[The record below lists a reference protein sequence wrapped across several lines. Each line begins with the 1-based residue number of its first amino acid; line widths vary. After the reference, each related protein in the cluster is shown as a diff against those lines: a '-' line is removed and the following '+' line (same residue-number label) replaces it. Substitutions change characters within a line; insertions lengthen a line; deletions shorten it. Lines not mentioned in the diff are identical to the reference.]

1 MAFFRNDWRVAAAVF
16 LPGSLGLLGCGSDDE
31 ASPGPPA
38 STVGGQGGAM
48 ATGGQGGTS
57 GSGGT
62 AGTAGGG
69 TGGSGG
75 TGTGGT
81 ATGGSSGTAGTAGTG
96 GSGGTAG
103 SGGATGH
110 QFSIVFDTSL
120 EPTGWFNTPAVQ
132 TGLAAGAAYW
142 ARRIR
147 DDFEEIPSGT
157 PIQVRNLANVDDTY
171 IEMVTTTP
179 IDDLRIYVA
188 CSSVLDGLGVLART
202 RRVAVFP
209 PTHGAQFQE
218 RLRSRWTGADQ
229 EPWVVGIA
237 FGCQSNFFFDTT
249 PDTADDIPRNQ
260 SDFITLVAHEVGHAL
275 GIGASQTYLALV
287 STAGTEFLG
296 PKATALYGGPVP
308 LEAGSGH
315 LLSDLMFAGGPVLMD
330 PTMTLG
336 LRIGPTALE
345 FAILSDIGYDVAP

>member
-1 MAFFRNDWRVAAAVF
+1 
-16 LPGSLGLLGCGSDDE
+16 
-31 ASPGPPA
+31 
-38 STVGGQGGAM
+38 
-48 ATGGQGGTS
+48 
-57 GSGGT
+57 
-62 AGTAGGG
+62 
-69 TGGSGG
+69 
-75 TGTGGT
+75 
-81 ATGGSSGTAGTAGTG
+81 
-96 GSGGTAG
+96 
-103 SGGATGH
+103 
-110 QFSIVFDTSL
+110 VFDASLDTS
-120 EPTGWFNTPAVQ
+120 GWFNTPAVQ

-147 DDFEEIPSGT
+147 DDFEEIPIGT

-188 CSSVLDGLGVLART
+188 CSSVLDSLGVLART

-218 RLRSRWTGADQ
+218 RLRARWTGADQ
-229 EPWVVGIA
+229 QPWVVGIA

-315 LLSDLMFAGGPVLMD
+315 MLSDLMFAGGPVLMD
-330 PTMTLG
+330 PTMTVGTRL
-336 LRIGPTALE
+336 GPTALD
-345 FAILSDIGYDVAP
+345 FAFLSDIGYDVAP